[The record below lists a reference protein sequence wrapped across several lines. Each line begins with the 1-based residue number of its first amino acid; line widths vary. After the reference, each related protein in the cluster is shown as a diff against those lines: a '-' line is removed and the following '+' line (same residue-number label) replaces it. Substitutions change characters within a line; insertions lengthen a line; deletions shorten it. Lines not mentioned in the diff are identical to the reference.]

1 MKKFLIYTSG
11 LLLAIS
17 VFLLPHAA
25 HASTY
30 TYYRAITV
38 TSTATVA
45 SGTNTNFPMLV
56 SSTLASW
63 EASST
68 GGSARIQ
75 NLCTAPNGS
84 QEPCDLVF
92 ATSIANCGVSNLN
105 FETEKYTSSTG
116 ALVDWVQ
123 VPSLLAGTVIYAC
136 YDAASVTTDQSHPS
150 STWDG
155 NYKGVYHFPN
165 GSSLSVANSASS
177 TFGSTNHGV
186 TATAGQIDGGSS
198 YDASTKYIDL
208 ANPSVHYDTGVTL
221 EAWINQAA
229 ASSSSET
236 IIEKGY
242 DNGNGKTEVG
252 LRVGDTINQ
261 GIPQFFTYSA
271 GTHGV
276 VASAQ
281 RLSAA
286 TWYHLAGTFDGT
298 NWRMYINGAL
308 TDNVVDSSY
317 FDNTSNWAIG
327 ADEANG
333 IGNIE
338 FWNGTI
344 DEARISNIA
353 RSPSWILTEYNNQAN
368 PSTFYTVGGE
378 VTVNSGATIG
388 QLDSETL
395 DTGVALGAQFN
406 SILWQGFQQSGSTVQ
421 FQLAVSNA
429 SSGPWNYVGSDGT
442 SNTYYTPSAP
452 GSGVSLSN
460 SIFNNFRYLRYR
472 IFISY
477 VNGTSS
483 RVDDVVVNWSP

>member
-150 STWDG
+150 STWDT
-155 NYKGVYHFPN
+155 NYKGVYHLSDNAANTTVLDSTSNTDNLTSQRNTSNTASTAKIAGGQSWN
-165 GSSLSVANSASS
+165 GSSDYAQSASTANFATQGSLTIQLWINANSLTGVANNLFERGDDNGAIVPHAWGIQALTNGSS
-177 TFGSTNHGV
+177 IGFYVATSNGSTANAFFI
-186 TATAGQIDGGSS
+186 TSATTLTTGTWHQISMIFDSAANKLHLYIDGTEDANSPVSTDGQPIRVTGATEFYTLGDNYSS
-198 YDASTKYIDL
+198 
-208 ANPSVHYDTGVTL
+208 NGRFFNGL
-221 EAWINQAA
+221 E
-229 ASSSSET
+229 
-236 IIEKGY
+236 
-242 DNGNGKTEVG
+242 
-252 LRVGDTINQ
+252 
-261 GIPQFFTYSA
+261 
-271 GTHGV
+271 
-276 VASAQ
+276 
-281 RLSAA
+281 
-286 TWYHLAGTFDGT
+286 
-298 NWRMYINGAL
+298 
-308 TDNVVDSSY
+308 
-317 FDNTSNWAIG
+317 
-327 ADEANG
+327 DE
-333 IGNIE
+333 
-338 FWNGTI
+338 F
-344 DEARISNIA
+344 RISHVI
-353 RSPSWILTEYNNQAN
+353 RSSSWILSEYNNQSS
-368 PSTFYTVGGE
+368 PSTFY
-378 VTVNSGATIG
+378 SIGAESVPTNV
-388 QLDSETL
+388 LNTL
-395 DTGVALGAQFN
+395 
-406 SILWQGFQQSGSTVQ
+406 
-421 FQLAVSNA
+421 FQLI
-429 SSGPWNYVGSDGT
+429 GSWILKGT
-442 SNTYYTPSAP
+442 A
-452 GSGVSLSN
+452 
-460 SIFNNFRYLRYR
+460 I
-472 IFISY
+472 IQ
-477 VNGTSS
+477 
-483 RVDDVVVNWSP
+483 